1 MTHPRRTGG
10 NSPRKRSG
18 GAASSRAGG
27 GGSRGFDPRN
37 LGGEQIEGRQAVRE
51 LLRAGKRRVRELLV
65 AEGIDEATPV
75 VAEILDLARDA
86 RVVVKRVGRARL
98 DAESRSEAPQGVL
111 ARTTPLDEHDVD
123 DLARRRG
130 NRVPFLVILDGITD
144 PQNLGAILRT
154 AEQAGATGVVLPR
167 HRAAHVTPTVA
178 KAAAGAIEH
187 LPIAVVPGVPG
198 ALKTLGDRG
207 VWRVGLEGEAE
218 SSIFDLELATEPV
231 AIVLGAEG
239 AGLSRLTRQRC
250 DVLAAIPQRGRLDS
264 LNVSAAAAVACY
276 EVTRRRTS
284 N

>member
-1 MTHPRRTGG
+1 MTRTPRTGG
-10 NSPRKRSG
+10 SRPQKPRTS
-18 GAASSRAGG
+18 ASRT
-27 GGSRGFDPRN
+27 RGFDPRN
-37 LGGEQIEGRQAVRE
+37 LGGEQVEGRQAVRE
-51 LLRAGKRRVRELLV
+51 LLRAGKRRVRELWV

-111 ARTTPLDEHDVD
+111 ARTTPLEEHDVD
-123 DLARRRG
+123 TLARRRG
-130 NRVPFLVILDGITD
+130 NRVPFLIVLDGITD

-207 VWRVGLEGEAE
+207 VWRVGLEGEAD

-239 AGLSRLTRQRC
+239 AGLSRLSRDRC

-276 EVTRRRTS
+276 EVTRRRMS